1 MIKWECDSSCSPCQ
15 RHCLSGKLLILWSHD
30 SRGGNNELIVY
41 SNIEYRAI
49 RVIFG
54 PTGYYSA
61 WVWPWNRFERLFAVW
76 TFKKS
81 EMNFLIED
89 ILILISIFSC
99 ASIIVKV
106 KRFIIL
112 WLGHTMELR
121 LITQTLGRHKQG
133 SQQGFLSIIFPFS
146 TLTEIIFISWYLIFI
161 FRLNIVLH
169 DCIRQ
174 MKVSWKLRNGN
185 KKFQATMF
193 KALLEFY

>member
-1 MIKWECDSSCSPCQ
+1 
-15 RHCLSGKLLILWSHD
+15 
-30 SRGGNNELIVY
+30 
-41 SNIEYRAI
+41 
-49 RVIFG
+49 
-54 PTGYYSA
+54 
-61 WVWPWNRFERLFAVW
+61 
-76 TFKKS
+76 
-81 EMNFLIED
+81 MNFLIED

-106 KRFIIL
+106 KKFIIL

-121 LITQTLGRHKQG
+121 LITQTLGRYKQG